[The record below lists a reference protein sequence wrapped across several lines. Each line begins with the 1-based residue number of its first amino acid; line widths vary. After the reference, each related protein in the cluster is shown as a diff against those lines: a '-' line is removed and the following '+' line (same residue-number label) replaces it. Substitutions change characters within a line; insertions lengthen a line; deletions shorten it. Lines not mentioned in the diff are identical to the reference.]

1 MSEGTDMPS
10 ETSPVFISL
19 SHIQGGPDMGTTVST
34 RVPLSSRLICQ
45 PARVFPVTHVPTMY
59 SSQGEP
65 SQPSGPQPAQ
75 DGCMK

>member
-1 MSEGTDMPS
+1 MSEGTGMPF

-19 SHIQGGPDMGTTVST
+19 THIQGGLDTGPTVST
-34 RVPLSSRLICQ
+34 LVPLSSRFICQ

-65 SQPSGPQPAQ
+65 SQPSSPQPAQ
-75 DGCMK
+75 DAV